1 MAATEL
7 FMNNAKN
14 YIANVPK
21 TKLYL
26 YLFLF
31 VSIVGGS
38 VIGLS
43 FLQKE
48 DYQTLF
54 SGLAV
59 EDASM
64 IVAKLKEQKVPYKL
78 GLGGTTVYVPKEK
91 VYDVRLLLASQ
102 NSLPGNTGVGF
113 ELFDKTN
120 YGMTEFMQNMNYKR
134 AIQGELARTINQMPE
149 VKTSRVHIAL
159 PERTLFYDRE
169 KQVTASIF
177 LKLKPG
183 KALPKEQVAGIVQFV
198 AGSIEGLKAENITV
212 IDSSGKIL
220 YKSGDTNSPI
230 VLSGQQYELQ
240 KNVERK
246 FEESIQSLL
255 NTFLPASRSIV
266 RASVELNL
274 RKVEIVEEEYSPEKA
289 VVATSKKSRE
299 VVASKGTKAGGI
311 PGVASNAANAQKKEG
326 NKGNQGNQ
334 ENQDKVKESE
344 REEEHKTYELTKT
357 IRKIVE
363 PYGDI
368 KKLSLAV
375 VVDGKYEKVKGEKGE
390 ESKYAPRSQ
399 KELQDIKN
407 LIARAVGYNE
417 QRGDKLE
424 VQSAPFEIENI
435 AEDKSLL
442 ESSNR
447 KEMIY
452 NIGKYVFYLAIL
464 LSIFAF
470 VVKPVIGV
478 FKDRAG
484 SIAMRQVSGIK
495 DTYAGSKGAINDAA
509 SAKGGA
515 DSIPILNKAQPAFAS
530 ALQDKA
536 LVKSII
542 KEWVRERS

>member
-7 FMNNAKN
+7 LLNNAKG

-21 TKLYL
+21 NRLYL

-31 VSIVGGS
+31 ISIVGGS
-38 VIGLS
+38 VLGLS
-43 FLQKE
+43 FIQKE

-78 GLGGTTVYVPKEK
+78 GLGGTTVYVSKEK

-102 NSLPGNTGVGF
+102 NALPGNSGVGF

-120 YGMTEFMQNMNYKR
+120 YGMTEFMQNINYKR

-220 YKSGDTNSPI
+220 YKSGDVSSPV

-274 RKVEIVEEEYSPEKA
+274 RKVETVEEEYNPEKA

-299 VVASKGTKAGGI
+299 VVANRGTKAGGV
-311 PGVASNAANAQKKEG
+311 PGVASNAPNAPKKEG
-326 NKGNQGNQ
+326 NKGNQ
-334 ENQDKVKESE
+334 ESQDKTKESE

-375 VVDGKYEKVKGEKGE
+375 VVDGKYEKVKGQKGE
-390 ESKYAPRSQ
+390 ESRYAPRSQ

-424 VQSAPFEIENI
+424 VQSAPFEIESI
-435 AEDKSLL
+435 ADDKSLL
-442 ESSNR
+442 ESSSR

-464 LSIFAF
+464 LSIFVF

-478 FKDRAG
+478 FKDRVG
-484 SIAMRQVSGIK
+484 PIAMRQVSGIK
-495 DTYAGSKGAINDAA
+495 DTYAGSKGAINDA
-509 SAKGGA
+509 SAKEGA
-515 DSIPILNKAQPAFAS
+515 DSMHSLSKAQPAFAS
-530 ALQDKA
+530 ALQDKT

-542 KEWVRERS
+542 REWVRERS